1 MINLSINKNQFNDIY
16 LPLIDDNAHRYEVL
30 YGSAGSG
37 KSVFVAQKIIYRAC
51 KEICK
56 ILVIRKYATTLKD
69 SVFDLVISILKKWQ
83 IYNYCKVNLSTYTI
97 GLPNG
102 SVILFKGLDDPEK
115 IKSINGL
122 NSIIWCEEA
131 TELSEE
137 EFTQLDLRLRDGENL
152 QLIATFNPISKANW
166 VYKKWFAPEAV
177 INENTFILK
186 TTYKDNR
193 FLPEEYIKALE
204 EKQITNPTYYRIY
217 ALGEF
222 CSLDKLVYTNWNIG
236 APIST
241 EGMKLAIGLD
251 FGFSV
256 DTTALVVSYIDTE
269 KKQLFITDCWG
280 ATGKTNDEIAGVIKA
295 KGLSKSLIIAD
306 SAEPK
311 SIEELKRAGIYR
323 IRASVK
329 GPDSIN
335 YGINILQQYHIFVD
349 INCTEVITEL
359 QNYSWKKDRKT
370 NEYINEPVDEFNH
383 YLDALR
389 YSMQCI
395 DQHKLKT
402 MDKKILAL

>member
-1 MINLSINKNQFNDIY
+1 MINLSINKNQFNEKY
-16 LPLIDDNAHRYEVL
+16 LPQINDSSKRYEVY
-30 YGSAGSG
+30 YGGAGSG

-51 KEICK
+51 KEVCK
-56 ILVIRKYATTLKD
+56 ILVIRKYATTIKD
-69 SVFDLVISILKKWQ
+69 SVFDLVLSILKKWK
-83 IYNYCKVNLSTYTI
+83 IYQYCKVNLTTYTI
-97 GLPNG
+97 TLPNN

-131 TELSEE
+131 TELTEE

-152 QLIATFNPISKANW
+152 QLISTFNPVSKANW
-166 VYKKWFAPEAV
+166 VYKKWFAPEA

-193 FLPEEYIKALE
+193 FLPTEYIESLK
-204 EKQITNPTYYRIY
+204 EKERTNPTYYRIY

-236 APIST
+236 SPINT
-241 EGMKLAIGLD
+241 EGMKLAVGLD
-251 FGFSV
+251 FGFV
-256 DTTALVVSYIDTE
+256 NDLTALTVSLIDTD
-269 KKQLFITDCWG
+269 KKEIYITDCWG
-280 ATGKTNDEIAGVIKA
+280 DTGKTNSEIAQIIKN
-295 KGLSKSLIIAD
+295 KGYSKSLIIAD

-329 GPDSIN
+329 GPDSIIH
-335 YGINILQQYHIFVD
+335 GINLLQQYHIFVD
-349 INCTEVITEL
+349 IKCEGVITEL
-359 QNYSWKKDRKT
+359 QNYAWKKDKKT

-389 YSMQCI
+389 YSLQCI
-395 DQHKLKT
+395 DNHKLQS
-402 MDKKILAL
+402 MDKKILSL